1 MSKMLQNNDID
12 IFLFREDLLNIFN
25 ELIVQIGNEE
35 QFHKISLSLINKFK
49 KNNIN
54 PITIIDEISALE
66 ILNNKLV
73 VNNYLLIISEKN
85 YVINKYLDSHYIS
98 YEYIE
103 TPLSFLELLNKCKKF
118 INQINHSI
126 KERILLK
133 DFSYSFQLNSIYT
146 DKNSLYLTDKENE
159 IFKFLINN
167 LNSTFNKK
175 QLLSHVWR
183 YNEDID
189 THTLET
195 HIYTL
200 RKKIKEKLNL
210 SNLIIHEEDG
220 YRINQ

>member
-1 MSKMLQNNDID
+1 MLQNNDID

-25 ELIVQIGNEE
+25 ELIVQIDSKE
-35 QFHKISLSLINKFK
+35 QFDKISLNIINKFK

-73 VNNYLLIISEKN
+73 VNNYLLIIGEKN
-85 YVINKYLDSHYIS
+85 YVINKYLDSHYIN

-133 DFSYSFQLNSIYT
+133 DFSYSFQLN
-146 DKNSLYLTDKENE
+146 
-159 IFKFLINN
+159 
-167 LNSTFNKK
+167 
-175 QLLSHVWR
+175 
-183 YNEDID
+183 
-189 THTLET
+189 
-195 HIYTL
+195 
-200 RKKIKEKLNL
+200 
-210 SNLIIHEEDG
+210 
-220 YRINQ
+220 

>member
-1 MSKMLQNNDID
+1 MLQNNDID

-73 VNNYLLIISEKN
+73 VNNYLLIIGEKN
-85 YVINKYLDSHYIS
+85 YVLNKYLDSHYIN

-118 INQINHSI
+118 INQINH
-126 KERILLK
+126 
-133 DFSYSFQLNSIYT
+133 
-146 DKNSLYLTDKENE
+146 
-159 IFKFLINN
+159 
-167 LNSTFNKK
+167 
-175 QLLSHVWR
+175 
-183 YNEDID
+183 
-189 THTLET
+189 
-195 HIYTL
+195 
-200 RKKIKEKLNL
+200 
-210 SNLIIHEEDG
+210 
-220 YRINQ
+220 

>member
-25 ELIVQIGNEE
+25 ELIVQIGNDE

-73 VNNYLLIISEKN
+73 VNNYLLIIGEKN
-85 YVINKYLDSHYIS
+85 YVINKYLDSHYIN

>member
-1 MSKMLQNNDID
+1 
-12 IFLFREDLLNIFN
+12 
-25 ELIVQIGNEE
+25 
-35 QFHKISLSLINKFK
+35 
-49 KNNIN
+49 
-54 PITIIDEISALE
+54 
-66 ILNNKLV
+66 
-73 VNNYLLIISEKN
+73 
-85 YVINKYLDSHYIS
+85 
-98 YEYIE
+98 
-103 TPLSFLELLNKCKKF
+103 
-118 INQINHSI
+118 
-126 KERILLK
+126 
-133 DFSYSFQLNSIYT
+133 YT

>member
-25 ELIVQIGNEE
+25 ELIVQIDSKE
-35 QFHKISLSLINKFK
+35 QFDKISLNIINKFK

-73 VNNYLLIISEKN
+73 VNNYLLIIGEKN
-85 YVINKYLDSHYIS
+85 YVINKYLDSHYIN

>member
-73 VNNYLLIISEKN
+73 VNNYLLIIGEKN
-85 YVINKYLDSHYIS
+85 YVLNKYLDSHYIN

-103 TPLSFLELLNKCKKF
+103 TPLSFLELLSKCKKF
-118 INQINHSI
+118 INQINQSI

-167 LNSTFNKK
+167 LNSAFNKK
-175 QLLSHVWR
+175 ELLSHVWR

>member
-1 MSKMLQNNDID
+1 MLQNNDID

-73 VNNYLLIISEKN
+73 VNNYLLIIGEKN
-85 YVINKYLDSHYIS
+85 YVVNKYLDSHYIS

-126 KERILLK
+126 KERIFLK

-175 QLLSHVWR
+175 QLLSHVWK

>member
-1 MSKMLQNNDID
+1 MLQNNDID

-73 VNNYLLIISEKN
+73 VNNYLLIIGEKN
-85 YVINKYLDSHYIS
+85 YVINKYLDSHYIN

>member
-25 ELIVQIGNEE
+25 ELIVQIGNDE

-73 VNNYLLIISEKN
+73 VNNYLLIIGEKN
-85 YVINKYLDSHYIS
+85 YVLNKYLDSHYIN

>member
-1 MSKMLQNNDID
+1 MLQNNDID

-49 KNNIN
+49 KNNTN

-73 VNNYLLIISEKN
+73 VNNYLLIIGEKN
-85 YVINKYLDSHYIS
+85 YVINKYLDSHYIN

-167 LNSTFNKK
+167 LNSAFNKK
-175 QLLSHVWR
+175 QLLSHIWR

-200 RKKIKEKLNL
+200 RKKIKQKLNL